1 MEKVHSTLSAN
12 ENGTGDLKMKRP
24 KFYIGIDIS
33 SDTYAVSVGIEPWEI
48 VGKTA
53 EFSNNPDGYT
63 AMLAWLEQQ
72 GVEVN
77 QAVVC
82 MEATGVYGEELAYY
96 LVAHQFRVAVEP
108 PLKVKRAFF
117 PYGHK
122 NDRVDSQQIAEYSY
136 RFYDQL
142 RFWQPREEILEQIQ
156 VLLST
161 REQFVRQK
169 TAHLNALKAIRR
181 KVVRTPLAEALHE
194 QNIQR
199 IKKDIKLIEEELRRL
214 IDQDPGFGQM
224 ITLLMSTTGVGLLL
238 AVNIMLIML
247 IFPETIHNY
256 KQMAAYLGICP
267 YEHRSGSSIYKPD
280 ASRFFGPERVRKL
293 LYLAAMSLREHDT
306 QFKQYFLRKTAEGK
320 SRRLVLNNIANKL
333 VKIMCAV
340 VRTQTPYIKNYH
352 SVNPALLKSPLT
364 GS

>member
-1 MEKVHSTLSAN
+1 
-12 ENGTGDLKMKRP
+12 MKKP

-33 SDTYAVSVGIEPWEI
+33 SDDYTVSIGVEPWKI

-53 EFSNNPDGYT
+53 QFGNNPDGYT
-63 AMLAWLEQQ
+63 AMTAWLEKQ
-72 GVEVN
+72 GIRAS

-96 LVAHQFRVAVEP
+96 LATNRFRIAVEP

-136 RFYDQL
+136 RFYDEL
-142 RFWQPREEILEQIQ
+142 RFWQPREDVLEQIQ

-169 TAHLNALKAIRR
+169 TAHMNSLKSIQR
-181 KVVRTPLAEALHE
+181 KVVKTPLAEALHE

-199 IKKDIKLIEEELRRL
+199 IKKDIKLIEDEIRRL
-214 IDQDPGFGQM
+214 IDQDPGLGQM
-224 ITLLMSTTGVGLLL
+224 ISLLMSITSVGLLL
-238 AVNIMLIML
+238 AANTMLIMQTA
-247 IFPETIHNY
+247 PETIHNY
-256 KQMAAYLGICP
+256 KKMSSYLGICP

-280 ASRFFGPERVRKL
+280 SSRFFGPERVRKL
-293 LYLAAMSLREHDT
+293 LYLASMSLREHDPK
-306 QFKQYFLRKTAEGK
+306 FKKYYLRKIAEGK
-320 SRRLVLNNIANKL
+320 SSRLVLNNIANKL
-333 VKIMCAV
+333 VKTMCAV

-352 SVNPALLKSPLT
+352 SVNPALLK
-364 GS
+364 

>member
-1 MEKVHSTLSAN
+1 MEKVHSTPSAN
-12 ENGTGDLKMKRP
+12 GNETGGLEMKRP
-24 KFYIGIDIS
+24 KFYVGIDIS
-33 SDTYAVSVGIEPWEI
+33 SEDYAVSVGVEPWKI

-53 EFSNNPDGYT
+53 QFSNNPDGYT

-72 GVEVN
+72 GI
-77 QAVVC
+77 QASQVVVC

-96 LVAHQFRVAVEP
+96 LVANRYRIAIEP

-136 RFYDQL
+136 RFYDEL

-169 TAHLNALKAIRR
+169 TAHMNSLKSIRR
-181 KVVRTPLAEALHE
+181 KVVKTPLAETLHE

-199 IKKDIKLIEEELRRL
+199 LKKDIKVIEDEIRKL

-224 ITLLMSTTGVGLLL
+224 IALLTSITGVGLLL

-247 IFPETIHNY
+247 MFPETIHNH
-256 KQMAAYLGICP
+256 KQMSAYLGICP

-280 ASRFFGPERVRKL
+280 SSRFFGPERVRKL
-293 LYLAAMSLREHDT
+293 LYLASMSLREHDT
-306 QFKQYFLRKTAEGK
+306 QFKKYFLRKTAEGK
-320 SRRLVLNNIANKL
+320 SGRLVLNNIANKL

-340 VRTQTPYIKNYH
+340 VRTKTPYIKNYH
-352 SVNPALLKSPLT
+352 SVNPALLK
-364 GS
+364 